1 MNPVVLGLSMAILM
15 IRSSNDMEELRELA
29 RIFALKYIYLS
40 RSIEDAMSQML
51 SGAEPE
57 EVATIQRTFDAVTVA
72 EREYAEKMLDEMG
85 VDKGDLP
92 W

>member
-1 MNPVVLGLSMAILM
+1 MNPVILGLGMAILT
-15 IRSSNDMEELRELA
+15 IKSSNDTEELRELA
-29 RIFALKYIYLS
+29 RIFALKYIYLG
-40 RSIEDAMSQML
+40 RSIETAMNQML

-57 EVATIQRTFDAVTVA
+57 EVATIQRTFDAITVA

-85 VDKGDLP
+85 LDKDDLP